1 MEDLRVLE
9 LKPARLKTL
18 ALVLGSALL
27 ATLGWHFFAGV
38 PALRWIFAVFFG
50 SGVLIFG
57 VNLAPGSS
65 YLRLSPEGLT
75 YCSLYKPRHYSW
87 HEIERFGV
95 MVVGMNRMVGFS
107 FSSSYRGLERTRK
120 AVAAV
125 SGYEVGLP
133 DTYGRKPDD
142 LIKLLN
148 EWKKRHSSH

>member
-27 ATLGWHFFAGV
+27 AALGWHFFAGA
-38 PALRWIFAVFFG
+38 PALRWISAAFFG

-75 YCSLYKPRHYSW
+75 YCSLYKSRHYSW

-95 MVVGMNRMVGFS
+95 MVVGMNRTVGFS
-107 FSSSYRGLERTRK
+107 FSTI
-120 AVAAV
+120 AWWA
-125 SGYEVGLP
+125 
-133 DTYGRKPDD
+133 
-142 LIKLLN
+142 
-148 EWKKRHSSH
+148 